1 MPKKTKISGVKSPT
15 VYTKQYRKFY
25 GVDFSQSEAMVD
37 DARSPRA
44 QNIISDTGGFPEKRV
59 GWRVLQT
66 LPGRI
71 NGIYRYDGENAA
83 KEEVSCFIIHAGTT
97 IYRYDGGEA
106 APEVLF
112 ENAADKRS
120 RAAYFKGMLCILT
133 GEEYLVFNGDICC
146 RAGESENT
154 YAPTTIVSREAIAL
168 ESSTAVDSWG
178 YKKWTESNVWEHVS
192 GEAASP
198 GAVPEGGS
206 INLMTARRVNSF
218 SVNISESTKK
228 VFMFVLDD
236 FADPNSRMVL
246 RCKSTGEV
254 LFDITLNNDGTA
266 SRSYP
271 SNSTMDGI
279 VNGIN
284 YDGLLSFTYS
294 SAYGGSGRMVS
305 IGRGSS
311 TYAICRLSNSLASSY
326 IPGIDNF
333 EIEYS
338 TTSEGYSD
346 RIDKCTLIDVYENR
360 VFFSGNPDYPNADFS
375 SAVNDPTYVPDI
387 NYTEIGVDSSAI
399 VGYLRTGDSQA
410 IIKED
415 GADATSYMR
424 TMTFDSD
431 GRALFPIKQGTSG
444 MGAIAPHA
452 VCTFLD
458 DPVYLTRNGV
468 YAIAMQ
474 DISSERALNIRSTRI
489 NRRLLK
495 NQNLSDAVMV
505 QWRGYLLLCVGDECY
520 VADAA
525 QKTYSGNKTGT
536 FEYEWYYWTNIP
548 ARVFCEHDGE
558 LYFGTEDGRL
568 CKFNSDLIN
577 ERGEIKSEAYSD
589 DGEAIVAE
597 WATNL
602 SDDGDFM
609 LKKTM
614 VKKGSGVFL
623 KTYNRSGVKV
633 YVRTDAGIEKMIA
646 SKSAG
651 VFNFEDID
659 FTDFTFNTS
668 PYSVVPF
675 NTRIKKYSAIQII
688 CRNDKPNHAFGVH
701 SIVRRFFIG
710 NTKK

>member
-1 MPKKTKISGVKSPT
+1 MPKKTRISGASAPN
-15 VYTKQYRKFY
+15 VYTKQYRKFS
-25 GVDFSQSEAMVD
+25 GVDFSKSEAMVD
-37 DARSPRA
+37 DMHSPKAR
-44 QNIISDTGGFPEKRV
+44 NLVSDTGGFPEKRV

-71 NGIYRYDGENAA
+71 NGIYRYDGENAEGE
-83 KEEVSCFIIHAGTT
+83 KVSCFIIHAGTT
-97 IYRYDGGEA
+97 IYRYDGGESEPVA
-106 APEVLF
+106 LL
-112 ENAADKRS
+112 ENIADKRS
-120 RAAYFKGMLCILT
+120 RAAYFKGRLCILT
-133 GEEYLVFNGDICC
+133 GEEYLVFDGDAC
-146 RAGESENT
+146 RHATDSEDI
-154 YAPTTIVSREAIAL
+154 YAPTTIASREAISL
-168 ESSTAVDSWG
+168 ESSAAIISWG
-178 YKKWTESNVWEHVS
+178 YEKWIESGIWEHS
-192 GEAASP
+192 SEEAASP
-198 GAVPEGGS
+198 GAVPDGGGV
-206 INLMTARRVNSF
+206 NLMTPRRLNSF
-218 SVNISESTKK
+218 SVDIAARTKK
-228 VFMFVLDD
+228 VFMFILDGL
-236 FADPNSRMVL
+236 ADPNSRMIL
-246 RCKSTGEV
+246 RCKDTGEV
-254 LFDITLNNDGTA
+254 IFDIVLDANGKRNL
-266 SRSYP
+266 SHP
-271 SNSTMDGI
+271 SNFNPEGM

-284 YDGLLSFTYS
+284 YDRLLTFDYS
-294 SAYGGSGRMVS
+294 TSSGGSGRMISV
-305 IGRGSS
+305 GRHTS
-311 TYAICRLSNSLASSY
+311 TYVICRISNALASSY

-333 EIEYS
+333 EIEYFK
-338 TTSEGYSD
+338 TSEGYAD
-346 RIDKCTLIDVYENR
+346 RIDKCTLLNVYENR
-360 VFFSGNPDYPNADFS
+360 VFFSGNPDYPNVDFS

-399 VGYLRTGDSQA
+399 IGYLRTGDSQA

-415 GADATSYMR
+415 GVDATSYMR
-424 TMTFDSD
+424 TMTFDSE
-431 GRALFPIKQGTSG
+431 GRAMFPIKQGTSG
-444 MGAIAPHA
+444 MGGIAPHA

-489 NRRLLK
+489 NKRLLK
-495 NQNLSDAVMV
+495 NANLSDAVMV

-525 QKTYSGNKTGT
+525 QKTYLGNKTGT

-558 LYFGTEDGRL
+558 LYFGTEDGRF
-568 CKFNSDLIN
+568 CKFNSDLVN
-577 ERGEIKSEAYSD
+577 DRGELKSEAYSD
-589 DGEAIVAE
+589 DGKAIVAE

-633 YVRTDAGIEKMIA
+633 YVRTDAGFEEMIA

-651 VFNFEDID
+651 VFDFEDID
-659 FTDFTFNTS
+659 FADFTFNTS